1 MANSVL
7 IVGANPGLSAAL
19 ACLCTRNGMAVAL
32 AAHNINKRE
41 AIFAETDASQ
51 HLCDASD
58 ADQVASLFAELD
70 NTIRTPDMV
79 VYNPSARVP
88 GPSQDF
94 DPHSTKKALDT
105 TCHGAFW

>member
-1 MANSVL
+1 
-7 IVGANPGLSAAL
+7 
-19 ACLCTRNGMAVAL
+19 MAVAL

-41 AIFAETDASQ
+41 AIFAETDANQ
-51 HLCDASD
+51 HLCYARD

-88 GPSQDF
+88 GPSQDLG
-94 DPHSTKKALDT
+94 PHSTKKALNT
-105 TCHGAFW
+105 TCYGAFW

>member
-1 MANSVL
+1 MGTVDHTPKWKQHGKLRIDRRGGPRVKRCPRLPLYQS
-7 IVGANPGLSAAL
+7 
-19 ACLCTRNGMAVAL
+19 GMAVAV

-79 VYNPSARVP
+79 VYNP
-88 GPSQDF
+88 
-94 DPHSTKKALDT
+94 
-105 TCHGAFW
+105 

>member
-7 IVGANPGLSAAL
+7 IVAAGPVLSATL

-32 AAHNINKRE
+32 AACIINKRE

-51 HLCDASD
+51 HLCAASD

-70 NTIRTPDMV
+70 NTIGRPDMV
-79 VYNPSARVP
+79 VYNP
-88 GPSQDF
+88 
-94 DPHSTKKALDT
+94 
-105 TCHGAFW
+105 

>member
-1 MANSVL
+1 MGTVDHTPEWKQH
-7 IVGANPGLSAAL
+7 GK
-19 ACLCTRNGMAVAL
+19 LCIDRRGGPRVKRCPRLPLYQSGMAVAV

-79 VYNPSARVP
+79 VYNP
-88 GPSQDF
+88 
-94 DPHSTKKALDT
+94 
-105 TCHGAFW
+105 